1 MKMKIIDE
9 ERRSVIILFFKKE
22 YLIFIYVKYIQ
33 QQ

>member
-1 MKMKIIDE
+1 MKIIDE